1 VVFLLGLI
9 EAELF
14 SDGQFEGAFGVEKI
28 FPFIDLDEAVEVHRE
43 DYENIFLR
51 LGEIIEVSNRDESL
65 CCFNVLFQKIHL
77 REKVRLSLEN
87 ATERNFGD
95 QAGVRVLWMV
105 ALLFELGFDFFD
117 LGAEVGPLGV
127 GFLEFF
133 GEIGV
138 GSSRFSELFGITHD
152 VG

>member
-1 VVFLLGLI
+1 
-9 EAELF
+9 
-14 SDGQFEGAFGVEKI
+14 
-28 FPFIDLDEAVEVHRE
+28 
-43 DYENIFLR
+43 
-51 LGEIIEVSNRDESL
+51 
-65 CCFNVLFQKIHL
+65 
-77 REKVRLSLEN
+77 
-87 ATERNFGD
+87 
-95 QAGVRVLWMV
+95 MV

-138 GSSRFSELFGITHD
+138 GSSRFSEFFGITHD